1 MAAWLLDGTLVNLMI
16 DELTLLPKAQ
26 AIALMPQRSR
36 DGTPRVRRYYV
47 WTVGCQMN
55 VSDSER
61 LESALQGVGYA
72 PADRPEEASF
82 IVLNSCSVRASA
94 EERILGKLG
103 ELQQLKRTQPD
114 TTIVLWGC
122 MVGPNN
128 QSVFQSRLP
137 VVDHFVSPSAVDEVV
152 ALAPHSL
159 YQLDEPAL
167 PVADWTQ
174 PPVSVHVP
182 IQYGCNMSCAFCVI
196 PLRRGRERSRPLE
209 EIVDEVRRIVARG
222 AREITLLG
230 QIVDSWGHDLP
241 GRPDLA
247 DLLRAV
253 HDTPGLLRLGFLTSH
268 PPWMTD
274 KLIATVAALPR
285 CQHEIN
291 LPVQAGHD
299 AILKLM
305 RRGYTV
311 QRYRELAGRIRAA
324 MPDVALTTDII
335 VGHPGETREHFAGTL
350 ALADEIRFDKIHI
363 AMNSVRP
370 GTRAA
375 ALEADP
381 AVAVSEDEKNARR
394 VALERVQE
402 RVATE
407 INARTLGQTLEVLVE
422 GEHRGKWRGRTPG
435 NKLVF
440 FEDMADWTGRLAR
453 VAITQTGPWS
463 LQGRLLGEAAP
474 STSSG
479 GVAV

>member
-1 MAAWLLDGTLVNLMI
+1 MI
-16 DELTLLPKAQ
+16 DELTLVSKEQ
-26 AIALMPQRSR
+26 ARALVPRPSR
-36 DGTPRVRRYYV
+36 DETPRERRYYV

-61 LESALQGVGYA
+61 LEAALQGVGYA
-72 PADRPEEASF
+72 PADRPEDASF

-103 ELQQLKRTQPD
+103 ELQQVKRARPD

-128 QSVFQSRLP
+128 QSIFQSRLP
-137 VVDHFVSPSAVDEVV
+137 MVDHFVSPSAVDEVV

-159 YQLDEPAL
+159 YRLDEPPL
-167 PVADWTQ
+167 PVADWTH

-182 IQYGCNMSCAFCVI
+182 IQYGCNMSCSFCVI
-196 PLRRGRERSRPLE
+196 PLRRGRERSRPLD

-241 GRPDLA
+241 GRPELA

-253 HDTPGLLRLGFLTSH
+253 HDVPGLVRLRFLTSH
-268 PPWMTD
+268 PAWMTD
-274 KLIATVAALPR
+274 RLIATVASLPR

-291 LPVQAGHD
+291 LPVQSGHD
-299 AILKLM
+299 EILKIM

-311 QRYRELAGRIRAA
+311 QRYCQLVEKIRTA
-324 MPDVALTTDII
+324 MPDVALSTDII
-335 VGHPGETREHFAGTL
+335 VGHPGETRAHFEATL
-350 ALADEIRFDKIHI
+350 ALVEAIRFDKIHI
-363 AMNSVRP
+363 AAYSARP

-375 ALEADP
+375 LMEQDP
-381 AVAVSEDEKNARR
+381 ALAVPEHEKQARR
-394 VALERVQE
+394 VELERVQE
-402 RVATE
+402 RIATE
-407 INARTLGQTLEVLVE
+407 LNARLLGQEVEILVE
-422 GEHRGKWRGRTPG
+422 GESKGKWRGRTPG

-440 FEDMADWTGRLAR
+440 FADPHAWTGRLAR
-453 VAITQTGPWS
+453 VVITQTGPWS
-463 LQGRLLGEAAP
+463 LQGRLIGEGAP
-474 STSSG
+474 
-479 GVAV
+479 A

>member
-1 MAAWLLDGTLVNLMI
+1 MV
-16 DELTLLPKAQ
+16 DELTLLSKDEARAHIPR
-26 AIALMPQRSR
+26 RSR
-36 DGTPRVRRYYV
+36 DGTPRMRRYYV

-61 LESALQGVGYA
+61 LEAALQGVGYA

-103 ELQQLKRTQPD
+103 ELQQLKRIRPD

-122 MVGPNN
+122 MVGPDN

-222 AREITLLG
+222 AKEITLLG

-253 HDTPGLLRLGFLTSH
+253 HDTPGLLRMRFLTSH
-268 PPWMTD
+268 PAWMTD

-285 CQHEIN
+285 SQHEIN
-291 LPVQAGHD
+291 LPIQSGHD
-299 AILKLM
+299 EILKLM

-311 QRYRELAGRIRAA
+311 ARYRELAGKIRAA

-335 VGHPGETREHFAGTL
+335 VGHPGETDAHFAGTL
-350 ALADEIRFDKIHI
+350 ALAEEIRFDKIHI
-363 AMNSVRP
+363 AMYSARP

-375 ALEADP
+375 VMEADP
-381 AVAVSEDEKNARR
+381 RLAVPESQKHARR
-394 VALERVQE
+394 IELEQRQE
-402 RVATE
+402 QIAAA
-407 INARTLGQTLEVLVE
+407 INARLLGLEVEVLVE
-422 GEHRGKWRGRTPG
+422 GEHKGKWRGRTPG

-440 FEDMADWTGRLAR
+440 FADPANWIGRLAH

-463 LQGRLLGEAAP
+463 LQGRLIQEGTAI
-474 STSSG
+474 
-479 GVAV
+479 